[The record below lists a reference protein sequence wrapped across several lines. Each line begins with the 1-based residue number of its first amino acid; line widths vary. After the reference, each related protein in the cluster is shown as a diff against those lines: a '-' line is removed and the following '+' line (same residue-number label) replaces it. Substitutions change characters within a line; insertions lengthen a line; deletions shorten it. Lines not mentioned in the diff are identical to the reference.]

1 MAKKKK
7 KKTIPRKVITVPKE
21 EISSSPSYNPDAT
34 VSLDESLE
42 SSTSRQ
48 WLSEDAT
55 SSPKIGEKTEESAP
69 YAESHAAL
77 IDKYLLSRHSI
88 AFVLALCIIGYMFI
102 QDNGAGKLT
111 NWHELWWTIK
121 KSGIVFLLFCLGLLF
136 QHFYKKFF

>member
-7 KKTIPRKVITVPKE
+7 KKTIPRKVITVPIE

-42 SSTSRQ
+42 SSTSGQ
-48 WLSEDAT
+48 WLSEDPT
-55 SSPKIGEKTEESAP
+55 SSPKIGEETEELTP

-77 IDKYLLSRHSI
+77 IDKYVLSRHSI
-88 AFVLALCIIGYMFI
+88 PFVLALCIIGYMFI

-111 NWHELWWTIK
+111 NWNELFWTIQ
-121 KSGIVFLLFCLGLLF
+121 KSGILLSLFLLILF
-136 QHFYKKFF
+136 LQILYKKFF